1 MKKKIEKVIVNV
13 DKKEV
18 ISKYMNGEINI
29 LSDEYVYTDFDNYS
43 IGCILDCSVQELR
56 DIITNDKTIISKL
69 VY

>member
-29 LSDEYVYTDFDNYS
+29 LSDEYVYTDFDSYNV
-43 IGCILDCSVQELR
+43 GCILDCSVQELR
-56 DIITNDKTIISKL
+56 DIITNDKIIMSKL

>member
-29 LSDEYVYTDFDNYS
+29 LSDEYVYTDFDSYS
-43 IGCILDCSVQELR
+43 MGCILDCSVKELR
-56 DIITNDKTIISKL
+56 DIVTNDKIIISKL